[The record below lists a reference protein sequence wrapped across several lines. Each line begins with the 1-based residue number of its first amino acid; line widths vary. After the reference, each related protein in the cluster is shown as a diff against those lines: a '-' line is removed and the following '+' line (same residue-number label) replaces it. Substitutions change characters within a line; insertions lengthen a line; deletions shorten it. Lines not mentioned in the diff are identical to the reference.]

1 MNQVMGWGVVPSP
14 NGSTELTLDNEGL
27 QRKGG
32 PTRKDLGS
40 DQQGTPK
47 KNGVQGVFGLG
58 TWEEGVWGR
67 TALLEEPQQ
76 DSAYF
81 LRTKQSIEL
90 ALGRGRGRGGAG
102 PSAWPEMGTGEG
114 ASLEL
119 ASLVPTPN
127 LASPLQGQGREEVTP
142 H

>member
-1 MNQVMGWGVVPSP
+1 MPSP

-27 QRKGG
+27 KKKGG
-32 PTRKDLGS
+32 PTRRDLGS
-40 DQQGTPK
+40 GQQGTPK

-67 TALLEEPQQ
+67 TALLGKPQQ

-90 ALGRGRGRGGAG
+90 ALGWGGG
-102 PSAWPEMGTGEG
+102 GVGTQC
-114 ASLEL
+114 L
-119 ASLVPTPN
+119 A
-127 LASPLQGQGREEVTP
+127 
-142 H
+142 

>member
-90 ALGRGRGRGGAG
+90 ALGRGRGRGGG
-102 PSAWPEMGTGEG
+102 GTQC
-114 ASLEL
+114 L
-119 ASLVPTPN
+119 A
-127 LASPLQGQGREEVTP
+127 
-142 H
+142 